1 MSPRAPEPAPRWLH
15 VERELQ
21 RSRSARRLWP
31 FLLVSAG
38 TAAAL
43 VGLVTGSPQAGL
55 AVLAPGALLFG
66 LLALT
71 SIPRCP
77 ACGGSLWLR
86 GERPGPAGAPRPT
99 RVERER
105 RCPRCGKG
113 FE

>member
-1 MSPRAPEPAPRWLH
+1 MSARAPEPAPQWRH
-15 VERELQ
+15 VQRELQ

-31 FLLVSAG
+31 FLLASAA

-43 VGLVTGSPQAGL
+43 VGLVTRSLEAGL
-55 AVLAPGALLFG
+55 AVLLPGALLFAF
-66 LLALT
+66 LVLT

-105 RCPRCGKG
+105 RCPRCAER

>member
-1 MSPRAPEPAPRWLH
+1 MSGRDPEPAPRWRH

-31 FLLVSAG
+31 FLLLSAAA
-38 TAAAL
+38 AAAL
-43 VGLVTGSPQAGL
+43 VALVSGSLLAGL
-55 AVLAPGALLFG
+55 AALAPGVLLFAF
-66 LLALT
+66 LALT

-86 GERPGPAGAPRPT
+86 DERPGPAGAPRPT

-105 RCPRCGKG
+105 RCPRCGTG
-113 FE
+113 FA

>member
-1 MSPRAPEPAPRWLH
+1 MSGRGSEPAPQWRH
-15 VERELQ
+15 VQRELQ

-31 FLLVSAG
+31 FLLLSAAG
-38 TAAAL
+38 AAAL
-43 VGLVTGSPQAGL
+43 VGLVSGSLRAGL
-55 AVLAPGALLFG
+55 AMLAPGALLFA

-86 GERPGPAGAPRPT
+86 DERPGPAGSPRPT

-105 RCPRCGKG
+105 RCPRCGAG
-113 FE
+113 FA